1 MSIHRE
7 ERPPPIDE
15 RYRITLRVV
24 VISLGYLVYF
34 LLSDGALMPAIFL
47 GLGVVLVGLP
57 LVDRWTLRRS
67 DRSGLLQVGTTL
79 LGLGLLGAAVLLY
92 LR

>member
-1 MSIHRE
+1 MSIHRD
-7 ERPPPIDE
+7 ERPPPINE
-15 RYRITLRVV
+15 RYRIPLRVV
-24 VISLGYLVYF
+24 VIGVGYLLYF
-34 LLSDGALMPAIFL
+34 LLSNAELMPAIFL

-79 LGLGLLGAAVLLY
+79 LGVGLLGTAAFLY